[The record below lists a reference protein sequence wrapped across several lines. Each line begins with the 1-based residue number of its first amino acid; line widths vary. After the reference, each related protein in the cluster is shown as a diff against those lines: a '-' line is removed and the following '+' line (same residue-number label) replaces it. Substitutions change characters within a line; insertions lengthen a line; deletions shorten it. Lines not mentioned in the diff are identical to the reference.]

1 MLYHKTYENPHFTDW
16 VVFVH
21 GAGGSSAIWHK
32 QIRSFKENFNVLL
45 VDLRGHGK
53 SKNFFKSVF
62 DQQYTF
68 EKVSRDVLDVLDHL
82 KIEKAHFVGIS
93 LGTII
98 IRTIGEMEPKRI
110 SSLIMGGAITRLTLR
125 SRFLVKLG
133 DSLKRLVPYMWLYR
147 FFAWIIMPRKRHAE
161 SRKFFIREAKQL
173 YQKEFLKWFK
183 LTDQLSPV
191 LRFFREKET
200 GLPILYIMG
209 SEDYMFL
216 RPVQQMV
223 ANHQNSFLSIIDN
236 CGHVV
241 NMEKPEV
248 FNKLAIDFISNL
260 NDRIKITL

>member
-1 MLYHKTYENPHFTDW
+1 
-16 VVFVH
+16 
-21 GAGGSSAIWHK
+21 
-32 QIRSFKENFNVLL
+32 
-45 VDLRGHGK
+45 
-53 SKNFFKSVF
+53 
-62 DQQYTF
+62 
-68 EKVSRDVLDVLDHL
+68 
-82 KIEKAHFVGIS
+82 
-93 LGTII
+93 
-98 IRTIGEMEPKRI
+98 
-110 SSLIMGGAITRLTLR
+110 
-125 SRFLVKLG
+125 
-133 DSLKRLVPYMWLYR
+133 
-147 FFAWIIMPRKRHAE
+147 
-161 SRKFFIREAKQL
+161 
-173 YQKEFLKWFK
+173 

-260 NDRIKITL
+260 NNRIKIVL